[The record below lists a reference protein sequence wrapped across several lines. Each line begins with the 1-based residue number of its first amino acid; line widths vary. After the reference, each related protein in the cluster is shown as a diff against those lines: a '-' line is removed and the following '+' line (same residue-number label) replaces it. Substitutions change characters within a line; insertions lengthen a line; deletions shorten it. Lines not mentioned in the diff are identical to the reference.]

1 MKRTV
6 VLLVFAVLV
15 IGIAGYG
22 LPRAAVWRERS
33 LRQHQQEKRLFF
45 LGPLV
50 LDATTK
56 AVLAGADHVETF
68 RLAGGDYDEAI
79 SSAPAEN
86 KEMAN
91 RPLPSLD
98 DYTVLRKGAPRDKA
112 FAADLSAAL
121 AKSKRLSMMTQC
133 FDPIVGFR
141 VWKGQAH
148 TDLCVCFLCS
158 GVEIVTENS
167 RHKEIFHQ
175 RAELG
180 ESRPAFLALARQA
193 FPQGQADFGLEGLV
207 SPGQKSVSLSVVQF
221 S

>member
-1 MKRTV
+1 MKPTL
-6 VLLVFAVLV
+6 VLLVFAILI

-22 LPRAAVWRERS
+22 LPRVAVWRERS
-33 LRQHQQEKRLFF
+33 LRRHQQERILFSM
-45 LGPLV
+45 GPLV

-86 KEMAN
+86 KEVAN
-91 RPLPSLD
+91 RPIATLD
-98 DYTVLRKGAPRDKA
+98 DYTILRRGAPRDKT

-121 AKSKRLSMMTQC
+121 AKSKNLSMMTQC

-158 GVEIVTENS
+158 GVEIVTENT
-167 RHKEIFHQ
+167 RHKEVFHQ
-175 RAELG
+175 RTELG
-180 ESRPAFLALARQA
+180 KSRPAFLALARQA
-193 FPQGQADFGLEGLV
+193 FPQDKQIAAL
-207 SPGQKSVSLSVVQF
+207 KN
-221 S
+221 